1 MVSYNTCEVES
12 PFVVQETVEPEDVI
26 SDTATVSVT
35 SGTIPVKVIACAR
48 KGIIRIPIPVR
59 TIVKQMAIHFGI
71 SFFFFFSKL

>member
-1 MVSYNTCEVES
+1 MVSYNTCEVEL
-12 PFVVQETVEPEDVI
+12 PFVVQDTVELEDVI

-35 SGTIPVKVIACAR
+35 SGTIPDKILDCAG
-48 KGIIRIPIPVR
+48 KDIIIIPIPVR